1 MKTIIYIRVSHKD
14 QVEHG
19 FSLENQRER
28 LTKYAEY
35 KGFEIVKVIEDRG
48 ISGRTTQ
55 KRDGFQEMMGMIKSV
70 DCVIVYS
77 ISRFARSVMDTLNT
91 IQILKQNNVEFHSV
105 NENVDTSSAQG
116 RFFLTVMSAL
126 AEMESDQMGE
136 RIRSVMSYKKD
147 TGLVYCG
154 NTPFGYD
161 KVDGKLVPNESEQAL
176 IQRMRALRKKKYSYD
191 KIAQLFN
198 MEGIISKTGSRF
210 HATTI
215 RKIILNDL
223 HSGIIPSTDIPEP
236 DGVLPMCVGVQS
248 IDGIS
253 FSNAVPYC

>member
-1 MKTIIYIRVSHKD
+1 
-14 QVEHG
+14 
-19 FSLENQRER
+19 
-28 LTKYAEY
+28 
-35 KGFEIVKVIEDRG
+35 
-48 ISGRTTQ
+48 
-55 KRDGFQEMMGMIKSV
+55 
-70 DCVIVYS
+70 
-77 ISRFARSVMDTLNT
+77 
-91 IQILKQNNVEFHSV
+91 
-105 NENVDTSSAQG
+105 
-116 RFFLTVMSAL
+116 MSAL

-161 KVDGKLVPNESEQAL
+161 KLDGKLVPNKEEQAL

-198 MEGIISKTGSRF
+198 LEGIISKTGSRF

-223 HSGIIPSTDIPEP
+223 HSGSTPTPDIPEP

-248 IDGIS
+248 VDGVP
-253 FSNAVPYC
+253 FSNAIPYC